1 MPMSSVSSHLNSA
14 AIESLKSSG
23 SAGFQSRGKDRKC
36 LGLLPR
42 GTSTGAE
49 APFLKTYQIREPEG
63 PHYHSIVV
71 SRRFRNI
78 VAVPGR
84 NLHHYFAGLFDHG
97 LTSQARVE
105 LQVGGHIETIGFV
118 IVHLVEQLLAL
129 FHHDVTGGASAV
141 SAAGVLQMQAE
152 IHGHIEDR
160 LRLAVVLVGKL
171 AVFKLKSLV
180 LGKEG
185 DPNGI
190 RSGSFH
196 GCGCAALCFFVCHNS
211 SSSLLTF
218 NLRLRDGVRGLGSLA
233 YIGGVH
239 VLSLQRR
246 AHRGFH
252 HQLGQMHSSLVQGID
267 RSSNGPVSYTH
278 LTLPTK

>member
-14 AIESLKSSG
+14 AIESLKSSS

-42 GTSTGAE
+42 GKSTGAE
-49 APFLKTYQIREPEG
+49 ARFLKTCPMRRPEG
-63 PHYHSIVV
+63 PHCHSIVV
-71 SRRFRNI
+71 GRRLRNI

-84 NLHHYFAGLFDHG
+84 NLYHYFAGLFDHG

-105 LQVGGHIETIGFV
+105 LQVGGHVKTIGFV

-129 FHHDVTGGASAV
+129 FDHDVTSRASAV
-141 SAAGVLQMQAE
+141 SAARVLQMQPE
-152 IHGHIEDR
+152 IHGHIKDR
-160 LRLAVVLVGKL
+160 LRLAMVLVGKL
-171 AVFKLKSLV
+171 AVFKLKCLV

-196 GCGCAALCFFVCHNS
+196 RCGSAALRFFFWHKF
-211 SSSLLTF
+211 SLPRTKAP
-218 NLRLRDGVRGLGSLA
+218 S
-233 YIGGVH
+233 
-239 VLSLQRR
+239 QRR
-246 AHRGFH
+246 DFSQA
-252 HQLGQMHSSLVQGID
+252 
-267 RSSNGPVSYTH
+267 
-278 LTLPTK
+278 